1 MAKVVATKAEDE
13 ELPLFGAHDHKGEY
27 EQPEPW
33 DHGAFEVDERSTA
46 ERQADS
52 IGTHRRRLEVE
63 GYTVL
68 PQILEQKVGL
78 RPEDVFISVSSN
90 TRPRT
95 YAADAFQP
103 AVF

>member
-33 DHGAFEVDERSTA
+33 EHGAFEVDDRSAA

-68 PQILEQKVGL
+68 P
-78 RPEDVFISVSSN
+78 SVRRKNAPVHVSL
-90 TRPRT
+90 
-95 YAADAFQP
+95 D
-103 AVF
+103 